1 VFLRRMV
8 TPGRPPGCGPA
19 GTWAGP
25 ARDGCHQR
33 SHGVAEPRPSG
44 AISGRQTPRANCCLD
59 YSPHVSVPY
68 RGAFGVLRQTPGRLS
83 QARSPVSPSRRNTP
97 VALGLLRPAVHQCHD
112 PARLRRLVAA
122 GATAE
127 HQRKGEQL
135 KSPRAC
141 YHDHLRFSPTN
152 RSVTNSGISVIAG
165 PRTGRAP
172 IISPSPCDDACQY
185 G

>member
-1 VFLRRMV
+1 VALLAH
-8 TPGRPPGCGPA
+8 GPA
-19 GTWAGP
+19 PP
-25 ARDGCHQR
+25 AMAATSAVTESRSRGHRALSPGDKRHVRTAVWTTPHTSRCHI
-33 SHGVAEPRPSG
+33 A
-44 AISGRQTPRANCCLD
+44 
-59 YSPHVSVPY
+59 VP
-68 RGAFGVLRQTPGRLS
+68 FGVLRQTPGRLS